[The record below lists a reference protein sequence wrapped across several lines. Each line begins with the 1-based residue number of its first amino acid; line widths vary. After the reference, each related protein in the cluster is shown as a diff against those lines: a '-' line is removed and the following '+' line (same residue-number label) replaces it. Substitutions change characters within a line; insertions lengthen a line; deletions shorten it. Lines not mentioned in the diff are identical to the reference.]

1 MSLFPDF
8 ATKPMRAE
16 GKIGVIGGS
25 GPEAG
30 YDLGLKISKSNRN
43 YMKTHGLHYEGD
55 RSAVYTN
62 VLSDPEVGGPHG
74 EWDMVTEGPAKENLE
89 AVLRRVANQLC
100 DTTDIFACACNTLHG
115 MDYVFYDVARERG
128 CTFLSIVDCV
138 ERAIKQ
144 LSRSKTVGDA
154 STSDSEH
161 EELPGSPDAGPRVA
175 VLGSILTT
183 NQEIGPYKR
192 MKTVQLDMATRE
204 HLQRIINQTKR
215 DGPTDANKAE
225 FKKLMKS
232 IPADVF
238 VLSCTEF
245 PLLMSGSATVI
256 DASACLA
263 AGCVELAWQKNSD

>member
-1 MSLFPDF
+1 
-8 ATKPMRAE
+8 
-16 GKIGVIGGS
+16 
-25 GPEAG
+25 
-30 YDLGLKISKSNRN
+30 
-43 YMKTHGLHYEGD
+43 
-55 RSAVYTN
+55 
-62 VLSDPEVGGPHG
+62 
-74 EWDMVTEGPAKENLE
+74 
-89 AVLRRVANQLC
+89 
-100 DTTDIFACACNTLHG
+100 

-161 EELPGSPDAGPRVA
+161 EELPGSPHAGPRVA